1 MVALRVEN
9 VELGRVPEG
18 ACVRAAAIGA
28 DPGVQF
34 GLAAAVLCDLPPT
47 RGCPRVQPLAAML
60 LGQRAV
66 RSPRALARPARAPEA
81 HEVFAA
87 IEMLIDELGAIA
99 PRSEVDP
106 VLVCEDWFVG
116 PNGSTV
122 RDTARQFYYA
132 QAAAEA
138 LGLRFRPVQHGVW
151 KKTEIGSA
159 RLPSADAAR
168 AYGLRA
174 AELVGATSPAER
186 WTPPSGAVP
195 TEADDAA
202 ALCIAHWYLTTEI
215 T

>member
-1 MVALRVEN
+1 MVALRVET
-9 VELGRVPEG
+9 VELGQVPTGARVL
-18 ACVRAAAIGA
+18 AAAIGA

-34 GLAAAVLCDLPPT
+34 GLAAAVLVDAPPT
-47 RGCPRVQPLAAML
+47 RGCPRVVPLAVTL
-60 LGQRAV
+60 RGQRAV
-66 RSPRALARPARAPEA
+66 RSPKALARLARAPEA

-87 IEMLIDELGAIA
+87 VEELVDLLGAVA
-99 PRSEVDP
+99 PRAECDP
-106 VLVCEDWFVG
+106 VLVCEDWFIG

-151 KKTEIGSA
+151 KKAELGSA
-159 RLPSADAAR
+159 RLPSDEAAR
-168 AYGLRA
+168 AYGRRA
-174 AELVGATSPAER
+174 ADLAGPAAPAR
-186 WTPPSGAVP
+186 WTPDGKAPA
-195 TEADDAA
+195 EADDAA